1 MYVPMI
7 KKGKVSINSFG
18 KQLDF
23 FDLVLPAQ
31 TCFCAF
37 FFERLPLLLLL
48 LLFLIPLPDEWGEA
62 FLDDRSFLTLCAF
75 DLPGMAFS
83 LLLTHLSI
91 YPKIT
96 D

>member
-23 FDLVLPAQ
+23 FDLALPDQ

-37 FFERLPLLLLL
+37 FFEALPLLLLF
-48 LLFLIPLPDEWGEA
+48 LFPLPDEWGEA
-62 FLDDRSFLTLCAF
+62 FLDDLSFLTLCAF
-75 DLPGMAFS
+75 DFPGMAFS